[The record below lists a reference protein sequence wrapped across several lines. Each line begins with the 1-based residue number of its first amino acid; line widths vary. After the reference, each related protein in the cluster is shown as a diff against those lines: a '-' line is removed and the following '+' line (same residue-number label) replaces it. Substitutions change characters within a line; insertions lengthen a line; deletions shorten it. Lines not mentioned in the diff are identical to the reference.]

1 MEVARSQSFAE
12 TPHAQPL
19 PLPGVHHAGVGRS
32 SSGIGVSRRPGL
44 GRGSEPLDLPLP
56 RPGCVSN
63 RLDHAYIE
71 GDIATASVSSVSS
84 TDSDYPSDSRV
95 LMPLTFDYEH
105 GNRTATNSPSRRV
118 SVSAFEDQSPIVI
131 QKNSKEVLK
140 PADFSLNNHIPSTSP
155 RWALLSTHV
164 QNSQMPYRGAFCS
177 VPDCSRSNLSR
188 SPIRTIVTWKA
199 EGLDGSTGIGQLFW
213 PSSRCSRECSPVPS
227 PRMTSPRP
235 SSSIQTGGTNTESP
249 TSQPDDGKQQS
260 HQFSL
265 PPITISNTRPF
276 SPAYSTATSPSVPR
290 SPNKAENPASPG
302 SRWKKGRLPG
312 RGTFGHVYLRF
323 NCESGEMCAMKEV
336 TLFADDPK
344 SKESAKQLVQEI
356 ALLSRLRHPN
366 IVHYYGFEMEF
377 GQFGEMAIRNYT
389 QQILDIKGANILVDP
404 SGRVK
409 LANLGMITGLSCP
422 LSFKGSHYW
431 MAPEVLK
438 MATTKPPWSQY
449 EGGIAHARNVAGF
462 EQEGVTIQVSFNLEA
477 QIQVQD

>member
-71 GDIATASVSSVSS
+71 GDIATASILV
-84 TDSDYPSDSRV
+84 
-95 LMPLTFDYEH
+95 
-105 GNRTATNSPSRRV
+105 TATNSPSRRV

-164 QNSQMPYRGAFCS
+164 QNSQMPYRGLGSGHCS
-177 VPDCSRSNLSR
+177 
-188 SPIRTIVTWKA
+188 
-199 EGLDGSTGIGQLFW
+199 
-213 PSSRCSRECSPVPS
+213 
-227 PRMTSPRP
+227 
-235 SSSIQTGGTNTESP
+235 
-249 TSQPDDGKQQS
+249 
-260 HQFSL
+260 
-265 PPITISNTRPF
+265 
-276 SPAYSTATSPSVPR
+276 
-290 SPNKAENPASPG
+290 SPG
-302 SRWKKGRLPG
+302 S
-312 RGTFGHVYLRF
+312 GH
-323 NCESGEMCAMKEV
+323 NSGHNSIGGDIESGEMCAMKEV

-377 GQFGEMAIRNYT
+377 GQFGEMAI
-389 QQILDIKGANILVDP
+389 
-404 SGRVK
+404 
-409 LANLGMITGLSCP
+409 
-422 LSFKGSHYW
+422 HYW
-431 MAPEVLK
+431 AVLSTIIQGKPLLDAPEV
-438 MATTKPPWSQY
+438 
-449 EGGIAHARNVAGF
+449 IRNSNGCTLAV
-462 EQEGVTIQVSFNLEA
+462 
-477 QIQVQD
+477 DR